1 MFFLNL
7 SNEEKFALA
16 DFAACQFEKQF
27 NKKLTQEEYE
37 KFVWEFIVNLQSFN
51 RLD

>member
-16 DFAACQFEKQF
+16 DFAARQFEKQF
-27 NKKLTQEEYE
+27 GKKLTQEEYVE
-37 KFVWEFIVNLQSFN
+37 FVWNFIIDLHKAK
-51 RLD
+51 